1 MLNVQGT
8 KQEVLEKINKAVKEC
23 LDIRGVLCI
32 NNTKNGL
39 SEALEGVAVIV
50 SDKDMIDD
58 YFYRSNKDLTD
69 AEVIEHLM
77 KDYRSDYFEYEEI
90 TVFRKRETSEL
101 TFTNGQGH
109 IFAILL
115 ENDVYQLVKNLN
127 KQEYVV
133 IRNYDYKL
141 K

>member
-69 AEVIEHLM
+69 AEVIEHLI
-77 KDYRSDYFEYEEI
+77 D
-90 TVFRKRETSEL
+90 RKS
-101 TFTNGQGH
+101 
-109 IFAILL
+109 
-115 ENDVYQLVKNLN
+115 
-127 KQEYVV
+127 VV
-133 IRNYDYKL
+133 
-141 K
+141 